1 MATILL
7 VDDEA
12 SSRYAMSRALAKDGY
27 ELLEAANGR
36 EALDVLGKGAVD
48 AMLLDLAMPVM
59 DGMATLKEMK
69 KLEARPPVIVVTA
82 HGSEKVAV
90 GAMKAG
96 AFDYLA
102 KPYDIEELR
111 VVVRKA
117 VESAVVVAENRR
129 LKAEVMRLSGYGELI
144 GESPAMR
151 MVYDRIEKV
160 AASKVPVLV
169 RGASGTGKELVA
181 RELHR
186 RSGLAGAFVAMNCA
200 AIPETLIESELF
212 GHEKGAF
219 TGATERRKGKF
230 LMADGGT
237 LFLDEIGDMPH
248 GTQAKLLRVLQ
259 EQTIEPLGSD
269 KPLKVDVRVV
279 SATHRDLEK
288 GIQEG
293 KFREDLYYRL
303 NVVDIRLPSLAE
315 RGNDVLLLARR
326 FLGAAT
332 MTHGKGV
339 EGFTQEAER
348 AIVSRPWPGNV
359 RELRNVVERAVVL
372 ANGAR
377 VEEADLV
384 GTIPS
389 SPGATAT
396 AAPVDLPFKDAR
408 EQVLEEFE
416 RSYLTAKLKE
426 NEGNISRTA
435 TAIGMHRQSLQQK
448 LKELG
453 VNPHLF
459 KG

>member
-27 ELLEAANGR
+27 ELLEAGNGR
-36 EALDVLGKGAVD
+36 EALDVLAKAGVD

-69 KLEARPPVIVVTA
+69 KLKERPPVIVVTA

-90 GAMKAG
+90 EAMKAG
-96 AFDYLA
+96 AIDYLA
-102 KPYDIEELR
+102 KPYEIEELR

-117 VESAVVVAENRR
+117 VDAARVASENRR
-129 LKAEVMRLSGYGELI
+129 LKEEVSRLTGCGELI

-151 MVYDRIEKV
+151 SVYDRIEKV

-186 RSGLAGAFVAMNCA
+186 RSGLTGAFVAMNCA

-303 NVVDIRLPSLAE
+303 NVVDIRLPSLSE
-315 RGNDVLLLARR
+315 RGNDVLVLARR
-326 FLGAAT
+326 FLESAAR
-332 MTHGKGV
+332 THGKAV
-339 EGFTQEAER
+339 EGLTTGAER
-348 AIVSRPWPGNV
+348 ALVSRPWPGNV

-377 VEEADLV
+377 VDEADLV
-384 GTIPS
+384 GTVPS
-389 SPGATAT
+389 SPGVTAT
-396 AAPVDLPFKDAR
+396 AAPVDLSFQDAR
-408 EQVLEEFE
+408 KQVLEEFE

>member
-1 MATILL
+1 MTTILL

-12 SSRYAMSRALAKDGY
+12 SSRYALSRALSKDGY
-27 ELLEAANGR
+27 RFLEAGNGR
-36 EALDVLGKGAVD
+36 EALESLQKDDVDV
-48 AMLLDLAMPVM
+48 MLLDIAMPEM
-59 DGMATLKEMK
+59 DGIATLKALA
-69 KLEARPPVIVVTA
+69 KLDTRPPTVMLTA

-90 GAMKAG
+90 EAMKAG
-96 AFDYLA
+96 AHDYLT
-102 KPYDIEELR
+102 KPYEIDELR

-117 VESAVVVAENRR
+117 VDAAAGAAENRR
-129 LKAEVMRLSGYGELI
+129 LKAEVARLTSYGELI

-151 MVYDRIEKV
+151 SVFDRIEKV
-160 AASKVPVLV
+160 ASSKVPVLV

-219 TGATERRKGKF
+219 TGATDRRKGKF
-230 LMADGGT
+230 LLADGGT

-269 KPLKVDVRVV
+269 KPMKVDVRVI
-279 SATHRDLEK
+279 SATHRDLEQ
-288 GIQEG
+288 GIKDG

-315 RGNDVLLLARR
+315 RGSDVLLLARR
-326 FLGAAT
+326 FLAAAAK
-332 MTHGKGV
+332 THGKGV
-339 EGFTQEAER
+339 EGFTPEAQT
-348 AIVSRPWPGNV
+348 AIVKRAWPGNV

-372 ANGAR
+372 ANGAM
-377 VEEADLV
+377 VDEADLV
-384 GTIPS
+384 GTVPAPS
-389 SPGATAT
+389 GPGST
-396 AAPVDLPFKDAR
+396 AAPVDLPFQEAR
-408 EQVLEEFE
+408 KKVIEDFE
-416 RSYLTAKLKE
+416 RAYLTAKLKE

-453 VNPHLF
+453 VNPHQF